1 MNDTMMSRQ
10 QSRPHYAKVIAM
22 AGAAWVA
29 ISLFLPVVR
38 GPFGMQASGWQL
50 LSDHVAMAVPAL
62 MIAIIV
68 GMLGMYLV
76 CALIGGVLGTM
87 LVSKIHGVMTALDG
101 GTPGDGSEP
110 LTDAMG
116 AMLSTQLGIAWGAPL
131 VMLGILAMLTCR
143 AFYHR

>member
-29 ISLFLPVVR
+29 ISLFMPVVR

-50 LSDHVAMAVPAL
+50 LSDQVPMTAAAL
-62 MIAIIV
+62 MIALIV

-76 CALIGGVLGTM
+76 CALIGGVLAIM
-87 LVSKIHGVMTALDG
+87 LASKIHGVLTALDG
-101 GTPGDGSEP
+101 GNQGEGGEP
-110 LTDAMG
+110 LAEAMTG
-116 AMLSTQLGIAWGAPL
+116 LLSTQLGITWGAPMLL
-131 VMLGILAMLTCR
+131 VGLLAMISCR